1 VRVLQNRRYSY
12 DATSVPPGTDHF
24 VRMVWRDAKQMGC
37 AYSFTCR
44 VYICRYSP
52 VHISKGKLSEQ
63 VPPPQMDVSS
73 TNSG

>member
-1 VRVLQNRRYSY
+1 
-12 DATSVPPGTDHF
+12 